1 MKNKL
6 LAVAMLSAI
15 SINAQAYSIDGD
27 INDWINVPSGS
38 ANDWNPAYP
47 GVAYTVEDN
56 DSYVWSRGKQR
67 YDAEAMYVDSDADN
81 IYVAV
86 VTGRSFN
93 KNYYP
98 AGDLA
103 FDFGNDG
110 SFEYGVVVRSDSG
123 NTDVN
128 SANNGGIGNQGDVY
142 SVTDWN
148 VGIWDDSGN
157 YVGVGNGTQAHP
169 TTVQA
174 GSIIGNT
181 SLAYTELLYDG
192 VSPAQLGANSGS
204 HYLIE
209 AKISKSLLNLMGLGD
224 SFTVHWA
231 MGCANDT
238 ISTTYDIGGDIVNVP
253 EPSTLVVL
261 LIGLSGFFFQ
271 GRKVRV

>member
-6 LAVAMLSAI
+6 LAVAILSAM

-27 INDWINVPSGS
+27 INDWINQPTGS

-56 DSYVWSRGKQR
+56 DSYVWARGRQR
-67 YDAEAMYVDSDADN
+67 YDAEVMYVDSDADN

-93 KNYYP
+93 KDYYP

-128 SANNGGIGNQGDVY
+128 SAYNGGIGNQGEVY

-148 VGIWDDSGN
+148 VGIWDDDGN
-157 YVGVGNGTQAHP
+157 HVGIGNGTQAHP

-174 GSIIGNT
+174 GSIIGNA
-181 SLAYTELLYDG
+181 SLAYTELLYNG
-192 VSPAQLGANSGS
+192 SVPGQLGENGGK

-209 AKISKSLLNLMGLGD
+209 AQISKSLFNLMGLGD

-231 MGCANDT
+231 MGCANDA
-238 ISTTYDIGGDIVNVP
+238 ISTTFDIDGDIVNVP
-253 EPSTLVVL
+253 EPSTLMVL
-261 LIGLSGFFFQ
+261 MIGLSGFFFQ
-271 GRKVRV
+271 GRKLRV